1 MERCIKGLGGGRVKG
16 GNRGKSKEVIGRIWV
31 GGGEVEGVKSG
42 KERKRGLESG
52 EKVREEEND

>member
-1 MERCIKGLGGGRVKG
+1 MERCIKELGGGRVEG
-16 GNRGKSKEVIGRIWV
+16 GNRGKSKEVIGRRWV

-52 EKVREEEND
+52 EKVREEEKD